1 MKNISKSIMILV
13 VGYTF
18 SLSSMQRPAQRP
30 RTATPA
36 SLVSIGKE
44 SVVNQLLE
52 GRLKLS
58 EIKPKLPIELYDQ
71 ITQEYLNKCIA
82 RLPLEKIPFGRTHP
96 ALFNSE
102 NTFEIG
108 ETVLVYEQLLHAY
121 IYACVT
127 KILPRD
133 IIELSTKYSQQ
144 PNYYPKD
151 KVGKI
156 IPAGQSDTKKRTR

>member
-1 MKNISKSIMILV
+1 MKNISKSIIMILV
-13 VGYTF
+13 VGYAF

-30 RTATPA
+30 KTATPA
-36 SLVSIGKE
+36 SLVNISKD

-52 GRLKLS
+52 GKLKLS
-58 EIKPKLPIELYDQ
+58 EIKPKLPMELYDQ
-71 ITQEYLNKCIA
+71 VIQEYLNKCIA
-82 RLPLEKIPFGRTHP
+82 RLPLEKIPFGRTRP
-96 ALFNSE
+96 ALFNTE

-108 ETVLVYEQLLHAY
+108 ETVLVYEQLLHAH

-127 KILPRD
+127 KTNGV
-133 IIELSTKYSQQ
+133 IELRTKYSQQ

-156 IPAGQSDTKKRTR
+156 IPAHKRDTKKRTR